1 MNGSDIVE
9 ILIQAEEP
17 LCARDLIEASVHL
30 PKRGS
35 RYVAAY
41 RGETGRRVWRTTGLR
56 NRAAA
61 LAQARKWEIEAQR
74 KRASQGPVP
83 RKPTIRVRA
92 GSGERELGLLT
103 QKEVA
108 MILKISERAVR
119 QIELRAFE
127 KLRQHPVLKEFWQ
140 EYQTGEIKEA
150 DLPQFN
156 RCVLSRAEIAALYSL
171 AYSAAERHAL
181 TKLLAL
187 AAEERRLTLCSPF

>member
-1 MNGSDIVE
+1 MKASDLVE
-9 ILIQAEEP
+9 ILIQADEP
-17 LCARDLIEASVHL
+17 QCARDLIEASVHL

-35 RYVAAY
+35 KYVASY

-74 KRASQGPVP
+74 KRPFQGPVP

-92 GSGERELGLLT
+92 GSGEEAVGLLS

-108 MILKISERAVR
+108 MIMKISERAVR
-119 QIELRAFE
+119 EIERGAFE
-127 KLRQHPVLKEFWQ
+127 KLRQHPALKEFWQ
-140 EYQTGEIKEA
+140 EWITGEVEEA
-150 DLPQFN
+150 ASESEWTLT
-156 RCVLSRAEIAALYSL
+156 RAEVAAVYAL
-171 AYSAAERHAL
+171 ARTPAERNAL

-187 AAEERRLTLCSPF
+187 ASASPWTASQ

>member
-1 MNGSDIVE
+1 
-9 ILIQAEEP
+9 
-17 LCARDLIEASVHL
+17 
-30 PKRGS
+30 
-35 RYVAAY
+35 
-41 RGETGRRVWRTTGLR
+41 
-56 NRAAA
+56 
-61 LAQARKWEIEAQR
+61 
-74 KRASQGPVP
+74 
-83 RKPTIRVRA
+83 
-92 GSGERELGLLT
+92 
-103 QKEVA
+103 

-150 DLPQFN
+150 ELPQFN
-156 RCVLSRAEIAALYSL
+156 QCVLSRAEIAALYSL

>member
-1 MNGSDIVE
+1 MKASVLVE

-30 PKRGS
+30 PKHGS

-61 LAQARKWEIEAQR
+61 LAQARKWEIEASR
-74 KRASQGPVP
+74 KRALQGPVP

-92 GSGERELGLLT
+92 GSGERELGLLS

-108 MILKISERAVR
+108 MILRISERAVR
-119 QIELRAFE
+119 EIERRAFE
-127 KLRQHPVLKEFWQ
+127 KIRKHLKQFWSEFT
-140 EYQTGEIKEA
+140 TGNIKEVKA
-150 DLPQFN
+150 SWSN
-156 RCVLSRAEIAALYSL
+156 RCVLSQAEVAAIYRL
-171 AYSAAERHAL
+171 ARTSTERQAVK
-181 TKLLAL
+181 KLLGVISN
-187 AAEERRLTLCSPF
+187 TF